1 MLELQQQE
9 SPLTVPWQ
17 LQKQESPL
25 TELLQLQTQEA
36 YVVLTVLQ
44 STVES

>member
-1 MLELQQQE
+1 LELQQQE